1 MGFIGMTEVMP
12 CYKAFEIVARM
23 SFSAA
28 CFAAEG
34 ICCEWLTKP
43 ERLYRLRKRPSRD
56 EIGGPN
62 VCRGSSP
69 TLIQLALSARL
80 KPCPGYKAFEF
91 VALMSFSSACSAQK
105 PNRIERR
112 ILAPFDSAQGR
123 LCSRALT
130 RSASSE
136 GSFGKMQR
144 PRSLIGAKPSASP
157 DLHPSSRGSS
167 IGRPL

>member
-56 EIGGPN
+56 E
-62 VCRGSSP
+62 
-69 TLIQLALSARL
+69 LAVRTFA
-80 KPCPGYKAFEF
+80 
-91 VALMSFSSACSAQK
+91 
-105 PNRIERR
+105 
-112 ILAPFDSAQGR
+112 
-123 LCSRALT
+123 
-130 RSASSE
+130 
-136 GSFGKMQR
+136 
-144 PRSLIGAKPSASP
+144 GAKARRRFNW
-157 DLHPSSRGSS
+157 LY
-167 IGRPL
+167 RPG